1 MNPFWLI
8 AVNAILLLFI
18 QFGTAWILSCIPS
31 KNFRRSSFLYKKRKW
46 EREGRFYERLSIR
59 RWKDR
64 LPEAG
69 GWFEKGYS
77 KKSLQGT
84 NEENIDRFIIETR
97 RGELA
102 HWLQILP
109 SFLFFLWN
117 SPLGGWIIVS
127 YALAFNLPF
136 IAIQRYN
143 RIRLI
148 RVSETKKRVQK
159 KILLKKP
166 NRFT

>member
-1 MNPFWLI
+1 MSPFLLI

-18 QFGTAWILSCIPS
+18 QFGTAWILSCISS

-46 EREGRFYERLSIR
+46 ERDGRFYERLAIKW
-59 RWKDR
+59 WKDR

-69 GWFEKGYS
+69 GWFKKGYS
-77 KKSLQGT
+77 KKSLRSG
-84 NEENIDRFIIETR
+84 NEENLDLFILETR

-117 SPLGGWIIVS
+117 SPYGGWIIVIYS
-127 YALAFNLPF
+127 FAFNLPF

-148 RVSETKKRVQK
+148 RASETKKRIHRK
-159 KILLKKP
+159 
-166 NRFT
+166 FS